1 MNQIDKYLMR
11 VHNLFENYQDECL
24 TILKKYKPK
33 SEVKKYTASVHN
45 YIMSIAEPEDLKF
58 YKDSKIKKNVRR
70 PRAKINFLTISC
82 FHPRATAKKITN
94 NNFVSGR

>member
-1 MNQIDKYLMR
+1 MNQIDKYFMR

-24 TILKKYKPK
+24 AILKKYKPK

-58 YKDSKIKKNVRR
+58 YK
-70 PRAKINFLTISC
+70 
-82 FHPRATAKKITN
+82 
-94 NNFVSGR
+94 